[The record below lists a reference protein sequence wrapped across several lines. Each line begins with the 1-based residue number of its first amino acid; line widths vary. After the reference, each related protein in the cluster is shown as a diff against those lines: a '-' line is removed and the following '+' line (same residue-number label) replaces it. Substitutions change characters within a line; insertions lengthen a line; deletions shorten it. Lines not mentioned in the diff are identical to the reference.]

1 MFKAG
6 LASPSNPEQI
16 VIALEPEAASVYC
29 REREMR
35 GFLTENGNN
44 DALVADILAHT
55 AKHYVVIDIGG
66 ITRNICLVI
75 LPSLYLS
82 VCPSASLSNS
92 LLIFVRFS
100 MFLFGST
107 LPCIFVSDY

>member
-1 MFKAG
+1 

-16 VIALEPEAASVYC
+16 IIALEPEAASVYC

-35 GFLTENGNN
+35 DFTTESGNN

-55 AKHYVVIDIGG
+55 AKHYVVLDIGG
-66 ITRNICLVI
+66 ITRNICLVT

-82 VCPSASLSNS
+82 VGPT
-92 LLIFVRFS
+92 IR
-100 MFLFGST
+100 
-107 LPCIFVSDY
+107 LPL

>member
-1 MFKAG
+1 MFVSKAG

-35 GFLTENGNN
+35 EFVTESGNN

-66 ITRNICLVI
+66 MTRN
-75 LPSLYLS
+75 S
-82 VCPSASLSNS
+82 
-92 LLIFVRFS
+92 
-100 MFLFGST
+100 
-107 LPCIFVSDY
+107 PC